1 LKRRAPRSH
10 LFEKLPQRLSTELSA
25 ALRSRRKWKSYEGED
40 AFFTIALS
48 RARWG
53 RGDHRICRSQ
63 VGPITVPLG
72 LHRFVR
78 KYRVLHIKA
87 MGHQNRADKVLTWV
101 AFKKLLKLGAVGER
115 VWHQLPDFVNTSVLR
130 RHLMVV
136 KVRNEDIGTDTG
148 S

>member
-1 LKRRAPRSH
+1 MKRAAPSH

-25 ALRSRRKWKSYEGED
+25 ALRGRRRWKSFEGRG
-40 AFFTIALS
+40 AFFTLALS

-63 VGPITVPLG
+63 VGPVTVPLG

-78 KYRVLHIKA
+78 RYRVLHVRVTD
-87 MGHQNRADKVLTWV
+87 GQNRADKVLTWV
-101 AFKKLLKLGAVGER
+101 AFKKLLKLRGVGER
-115 VWHQLPDFVNTSVLR
+115 VWPQLPGFVNTSVLR
-130 RHLMVV
+130 RHLVMV
-136 KVRNEDIGTDTG
+136 KARDEGAGADTG